1 MAGRISIPQFAEGRR
16 CIIRWNS
23 SPDRISR
30 PGLPVRSISFRRSGR
45 SPSGHRVIG
54 VGAIL
59 GRKLPSENAPAAV
72 GMGEP
77 SLLCY
82 QLLYR
87 RTGGVALDES
97 SLVVEAFERSQLFPA
112 AELRALDRRLQHSN
126 CLIVN
131 PKGHRK
137 RMPVLATVRKREARW
152 VGEAI

>member
-1 MAGRISIPQFAEGRR
+1 
-16 CIIRWNS
+16 
-23 SPDRISR
+23 
-30 PGLPVRSISFRRSGR
+30 
-45 SPSGHRVIG
+45 
-54 VGAIL
+54 
-59 GRKLPSENAPAAV
+59 
-72 GMGEP
+72 MGEP

-97 SLVVEAFERSQLFPA
+97 SLVVEAFERGQLFPA

-137 RMPVLATVRKREARW
+137 RMPVLATVRKREARR